1 MKFIFIDTSAWLA
14 LVNKSDKFHEMAKSV
29 RNNLIKQNIKF
40 ILTDYI
46 IAEIGNCLSRIPF
59 RETAIKLI
67 DSIKESEN
75 IEIIKID
82 EKIFDKAWDLYSSRK
97 DKEWGFTDCT
107 SFIVMK
113 EKNIIK
119 AFSTD
124 HHFEQAGFKI
134 LLK

>member
-1 MKFIFIDTSAWLA
+1 LGHFRIP
-14 LVNKSDKFHEMAKSV
+14 H
-29 RNNLIKQNIKF
+29 F

-46 IAEIGNCLSRIPF
+46 IAEIGNCLSRLLF

-67 DSIKESEN
+67 ESIKESET
-75 IEIIKID
+75 IGIIKD
-82 EKIFDKAWDLYSSRK
+82 EEMFEKAWDLYSSRK

-113 EKNIIK
+113 QKNIIE

-124 HHFEQAGFKI
+124 HHFEQVSFKI